1 MEFVLT
7 ETKNRIASITLNRPE
22 KRNALN
28 AQFVNEL
35 KTAFNDVYHN
45 ADVKVILLKANGKAF
60 CAGAD
65 LEYLQ
70 QLQKNTYQENL
81 DDSTS
86 LMELYKLIYTCPKLV
101 IAQVEGHAI
110 AGGCGLITVCD
121 YVIATRDSK
130 FGYTETKIGFVPA
143 IVMTFLIRKLGEAKA
158 RKLLLK
164 GDLISA
170 VAAQN
175 IGLIYKYAFPET
187 IESAVAKLCR
197 EVIDENS
204 SDSLAMTKKMIAK
217 IQEMDLDSALSYAA
231 QMNAKARETEDCKN
245 GIKAFLKKETMKW

>member
-7 ETKNRIASITLNRPE
+7 ETKNRIARITLNRPE

-35 KTAFNDVYHN
+35 KTAFTDAINN
-45 ADVKVILLKANGKAF
+45 TEAKVILLKANGKAF

-70 QLQKNTYQENL
+70 QLQQNTYEENL
-81 DDSTS
+81 EDSTS
-86 LMELYKLIYTCPKLV
+86 LMELYKLLYTCPKLV

-121 YVIATRDSK
+121 YVIATRGSK

-170 VAAQN
+170 VAAQKL
-175 IGLIYKYAFPET
+175 GLIYKCAFPET
-187 IESAVAKLCR
+187 IESAIDKLCR
-197 EVIDENS
+197 EILEENS
-204 SDSLAMTKKMIAK
+204 ADALSMTKEMIAK
-217 IQEMDLDSALSYAA
+217 IQAMNLEDALTYAA
-231 QMNAKARETEDCKN
+231 QMNAKARETTDCKN
-245 GIKAFLKKETMKW
+245 GITAFLNKESIKW